1 MSSYN
6 AIEEKSINFHT
17 TPTITLEALMDGE
30 ITAGTK

>member
-6 AIEEKSINFHT
+6 AIEEKSIFHT
-17 TPTITLEALMDGE
+17 TPTITLEALMDE